1 MSDSKASSSTSLV
14 DATQLATRVRA
25 KREAEKLSLRAAAKQ
40 LGVSAATISRVE
52 SGQYLP
58 GRDHLWRLADW
69 AGVPLGS
76 PSEQDPRN
84 QLVHGDNASTVEA
97 VELHLRADEKL
108 DPEDAE
114 ILVRLVRTAYD
125 QMAEKRRK

>member
-1 MSDSKASSSTSLV
+1 MVNA
-14 DATQLATRVRA
+14 AQLAIRVRA

-52 SGQYLP
+52 SGQHLP

-69 AGVPLGS
+69 AGIPLGN
-76 PSEQDPRN
+76 PSEQKLRE

-97 VELHLRADEKL
+97 VELHLRADKKL
-108 DPEDAE
+108 DPDDAE
-114 ILVRLVRTAYD
+114 ILVQLVRTAYD
-125 QMAEKRRK
+125 QMAEKRRE